1 MSFTRASGR
10 RCATASASRASPRR
24 RTTVGSPWR
33 SSIWYSMASRMTAKA
48 PCRSRGRRASFV
60 SSASIQAT
68 ASWSY
73 PSGTYRFIGR
83 FIGRVLLP
91 AGELRHGGWRGP
103 AAKDRQDP
111 VRIGGAEQ
119 VGHEV
124 RETAV
129 VALRGPAHAGDDL
142 VVVSGQDAAVA
153 GGDLAADDAGAGL
166 AFALVV
172 GRAEA
177 VDLEEGE
184 ELAFVAAKVLG
195 EAAVLRLV
203 DLPGEKLP
211 GLAAELIDERGTGL
225 SLEVGH
231 DLLGTAGLEQQPLDR
246 EREARRA
253 ALLDLEEV
261 VASAQEMGVAL

>member
-1 MSFTRASGR
+1 
-10 RCATASASRASPRR
+10 
-24 RTTVGSPWR
+24 
-33 SSIWYSMASRMTAKA
+33 
-48 PCRSRGRRASFV
+48 
-60 SSASIQAT
+60 
-68 ASWSY
+68 
-73 PSGTYRFIGR
+73 
-83 FIGRVLLP
+83 
-91 AGELRHGGWRGP
+91 
-103 AAKDRQDP
+103 

-211 GLAAELIDERGTGL
+211 GLAAELIDERGTVL

-261 VASAQEMGVAL
+261 VASAQEMGVALLLLPGELEIRRPAIEADGAPVVEAEDLDRHVAAAGEADREEREAELRKGEDVEPRLPPGPQRASPAVLPCGSVSALHSRAFC